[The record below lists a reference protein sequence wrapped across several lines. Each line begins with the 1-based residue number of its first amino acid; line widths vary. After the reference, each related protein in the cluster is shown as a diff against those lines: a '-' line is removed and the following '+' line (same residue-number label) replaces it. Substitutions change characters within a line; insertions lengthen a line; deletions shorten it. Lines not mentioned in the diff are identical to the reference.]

1 MGSSSKRRQTMAKMA
16 RERTLQERRELK
28 QQKKDEKKQA
38 AAAARD
44 SDGNSDADGQLPRR
58 GDAAPVTR
66 QTSTARQDHR
76 AGPRCGGGNLVEIR
90 RRGWRRPRF

>member
-44 SDGNSDADGQLPRR
+44 SDSTSDADADSKLAT
-58 GDAAPVTR
+58 DTVEDETAPIE
-66 QTSTARQDHR
+66 
-76 AGPRCGGGNLVEIR
+76 P
-90 RRGWRRPRF
+90 

>member
-44 SDGNSDADGQLPRR
+44 ADADADSKLAT
-58 GDAAPVTR
+58 DTVEEETAPIE
-66 QTSTARQDHR
+66 
-76 AGPRCGGGNLVEIR
+76 P
-90 RRGWRRPRF
+90 

>member
-1 MGSSSKRRQTMAKMA
+1 MAKMA

-44 SDGNSDADGQLPRR
+44 ADADSKLATDTGE
-58 GDAAPVTR
+58 DETAPIE
-66 QTSTARQDHR
+66 
-76 AGPRCGGGNLVEIR
+76 P
-90 RRGWRRPRF
+90 

>member
-38 AAAARD
+38 AAEARD
-44 SDGNSDADGQLPRR
+44 ADVDSKLAT
-58 GDAAPVTR
+58 DTVEDETAPIE
-66 QTSTARQDHR
+66 
-76 AGPRCGGGNLVEIR
+76 P
-90 RRGWRRPRF
+90 

>member
-38 AAAARD
+38 AAAAREA
-44 SDGNSDADGQLPRR
+44 DADADSKLAT
-58 GDAAPVTR
+58 DTVEDETAPIE
-66 QTSTARQDHR
+66 
-76 AGPRCGGGNLVEIR
+76 P
-90 RRGWRRPRF
+90 

>member
-44 SDGNSDADGQLPRR
+44 EGTEEATETDAVEDETASVEPQRE
-58 GDAAPVTR
+58 PVASEVR
-66 QTSTARQDHR
+66 E
-76 AGPRCGGGNLVEIR
+76 VK
-90 RRGWRRPRF
+90 

>member
-38 AAAARD
+38 AAEARD
-44 SDGNSDADGQLPRR
+44 ADADSKLST
-58 GDAAPVTR
+58 DTVEDETAPIE
-66 QTSTARQDHR
+66 
-76 AGPRCGGGNLVEIR
+76 P
-90 RRGWRRPRF
+90 

>member
-16 RERTLQERRELK
+16 RERALQERRELK

-44 SDGNSDADGQLPRR
+44 ADL
-58 GDAAPVTR
+58 DSKLATETVEDETAPVE
-66 QTSTARQDHR
+66 
-76 AGPRCGGGNLVEIR
+76 P
-90 RRGWRRPRF
+90 

>member
-44 SDGNSDADGQLPRR
+44 ADADADSKLAT
-58 GDAAPVTR
+58 DTVEDETAPIE
-66 QTSTARQDHR
+66 
-76 AGPRCGGGNLVEIR
+76 P
-90 RRGWRRPRF
+90 

>member
-44 SDGNSDADGQLPRR
+44 ADADADSKLAT
-58 GDAAPVTR
+58 DT
-66 QTSTARQDHR
+66 
-76 AGPRCGGGNLVEIR
+76 VEDETT
-90 RRGWRRPRF
+90 PTEP

>member
-44 SDGNSDADGQLPRR
+44 GNVDE
-58 GDAAPVTR
+58 APATE
-66 QTSTARQDHR
+66 TAEDETDS
-76 AGPRCGGGNLVEIR
+76 VEPQR
-90 RRGWRRPRF
+90 EPVASEVREVK

>member
-44 SDGNSDADGQLPRR
+44 ESAEEATGTESVVEETDSIEPQRE
-58 GDAAPVTR
+58 PVASEVR
-66 QTSTARQDHR
+66 E
-76 AGPRCGGGNLVEIR
+76 VK
-90 RRGWRRPRF
+90 

>member
-44 SDGNSDADGQLPRR
+44 EGAEEATGPEAMEGETASVEPQQE
-58 GDAAPVTR
+58 PVASEVR
-66 QTSTARQDHR
+66 E
-76 AGPRCGGGNLVEIR
+76 VK
-90 RRGWRRPRF
+90 

>member
-1 MGSSSKRRQTMAKMA
+1 MAKMA

-44 SDGNSDADGQLPRR
+44 ADADADSKLAT
-58 GDAAPVTR
+58 DTVEDETAPIE
-66 QTSTARQDHR
+66 
-76 AGPRCGGGNLVEIR
+76 P
-90 RRGWRRPRF
+90 